1 MKLESRGPIAIA
13 WLDRPPAN
21 SISPE
26 VVQALRKLW
35 DEISDGRARCAR
47 S

>member
-1 MKLESRGPIAIA
+1 MKLETRGRIAIA

-26 VVQALRKLW
+26 VVQALR
-35 DEISDGRARCAR
+35 EGVGRGQRPTGMSAR
-47 S
+47 